1 MREVSV
7 IQASSG
13 VRVATRAMVADSWWG
28 RLRGLLRRPPLEAGQ
43 GMLLMRCGSI
53 HTVGMA
59 HPIDIAFLDADGRVV
74 RRLERLRP
82 WRVGFGGPT
91 AEHALELPA
100 GRLEETGTAPGDR
113 LSWS

>member
-13 VRVATRAMVADSWWG
+13 VSVAERAMVADSWW
-28 RLRGLLRRPPLEAGQ
+28 RRFRGLLGRPALESGQ
-43 GMLLMRCGSI
+43 GMLLLGCGSI
-53 HTVGMA
+53 HTAGMSGA
-59 HPIDIAFLDADGRVV
+59 IDIAFLDADGRVV
-74 RRLERLRP
+74 RRYAHLAP
-82 WRVGFGGPT
+82 WRVGLGGPDAT
-91 AEHALELPA
+91 HALELPA

>member
-13 VRVATRAMVADSWWG
+13 VRVASKTLVADSWWG
-28 RLRGLLRRPPLEAGQ
+28 RFRGLLGRPVLGSGE
-43 GMLLMRCGSI
+43 GMLLLGCGSI
-53 HTVGMA
+53 HTVGMD
-59 HPIDIAFLDADGRVV
+59 HPIDIAFLDAEGRVV
-74 RRLERLRP
+74 RRLERLGP

-91 AEHALELPA
+91 ATHALELPA

>member
-13 VRVATRAMVADSWWG
+13 VRVASKAMVADSWWG
-28 RLRGLLRRPPLEAGQ
+28 RFRGLLGRPVLESGE
-43 GMLLMRCGSI
+43 GMLLLGCGSI
-53 HTVGMA
+53 HTAGMD

-74 RRLERLRP
+74 RRLERLGP
-82 WRVGFGGPT
+82 WRVGLGGPT
-91 AEHALELPA
+91 ATHALELPA

>member
-7 IQASSG
+7 IQTSSG
-13 VRVATRAMVADSWWG
+13 VRVASKAMVADSWW
-28 RLRGLLRRPPLEAGQ
+28 RRFRGLLGRPVLESGE
-43 GMLLMRCGSI
+43 GMLLLGCGSI
-53 HTVGMA
+53 HTVGMD

-74 RRLERLRP
+74 RRLERLGP

-91 AEHALELPA
+91 ATHALELPA